1 VSGDIG
7 ALMAVREA
15 MMNKQ
20 LVGKV
25 AVVTGGGNGVGR
37 GIALLMAEH
46 GAKMVVSDIGREKD
60 GGGSAD
66 KVVAEIV
73 KAGGEAIASTDSVA
87 TVAGA
92 EGMIRK
98 AVDNYQGVD
107 ILVCCAGNMIRKPT
121 LELTEQDWDS
131 VVGVHLK
138 GHFNC
143 AKAAASEMV
152 KRRSGRIV
160 CVSSRAAAG
169 PGGCSAYSA
178 AKAGILGLTSAL
190 AMEWK
195 QYGIT
200 VNALIP
206 SADTNLFPGE
216 RPKPPPGHR
225 GLPASLFIDPAYIAP
240 IIAYLCTDEAA
251 GITNQYF
258 YASGGDIC
266 FYPKLLE
273 VPGESVPMFVR
284 KFGKWTLDE
293 LSQVIPSL
301 MGQTSSAQRP

>member
-1 VSGDIG
+1 
-7 ALMAVREA
+7 
-15 MMNKQ
+15 MNRK

-37 GIALLMAEH
+37 GVALLMAEH
-46 GAKMVVSDIGREKD
+46 GARVVINDIGRD
-60 GGGSAD
+60 TAGGSAAD
-66 KVVAEIV
+66 KVVAEITR
-73 KAGGEAIASTDSVA
+73 AGGEAVASADSVA
-87 TVAGA
+87 TPAGA
-92 EGMIRK
+92 AGMVAK
-98 AVDNYQGVD
+98 AVERFGGVD

-121 LELTEQDWDS
+121 LELTDQDWDS

-143 AKAAASEMV
+143 IKAAAPEMV
-152 KRRSGRIV
+152 KRKGGRII

-169 PGGCSAYSA
+169 PGGCAAYSA

-195 QYGIT
+195 PLGIT

-206 SADTNLFPGE
+206 SADTQLFPGE

-225 GLPASLFIDPAYIAP
+225 GLPASQDIDPTCIAP
-240 IIAYLCTDEAA
+240 IVSWLCTDEAG

-284 KFGKWTLDE
+284 KFGKWTLEE
-293 LSQVIPSL
+293 LGQVIPSL
-301 MGQTSSAQRP
+301 MGQAAAAPRP